1 MTENRGFD
9 ILDYLLIISKWK
21 KVIISSIIV
30 SGIIT
35 YLAIY
40 FLIPARYDATAIIL
54 PSEQDQ
60 MSAVGSFL
68 KSFSNLPVSIPGLKN
83 SNNDIYKTIIYSRTM
98 LEKLINKF
106 DLVKEYNRKTFD
118 DVLEDAAGY
127 ISADENKEGAYEIK
141 VRSISPQKAADMANF
156 LVEELNKT
164 VIEMNVQKSKDNRQ
178 FLEKRY
184 DEIKKN
190 LRVSEDSL
198 TRFQKTSGILLAE
211 EQTKA
216 SIEAYTKMEAD
227 LMSKQS
233 EVAILKKVYGEDSPQ
248 IKNAVI
254 ALDEYNRKL
263 ENLKKGKENTDL
275 LMAIKNLPANG
286 MTYVRLFREVTI
298 YNKMLEFII
307 PLYEQVRFEEQKNI
321 PVLQIVDHAKAPE
334 KRAYPKR
341 FIVTVI
347 VVVIV
352 FFLTLF
358 SIILREVVVNS
369 SNPKVLS
376 LRKSLR
382 LRG

>member
-1 MTENRGFD
+1 
-9 ILDYLLIISKWK
+9 
-21 KVIISSIIV
+21 
-30 SGIIT
+30 
-35 YLAIY
+35 
-40 FLIPARYDATAIIL
+40 
-54 PSEQDQ
+54 
-60 MSAVGSFL
+60 
-68 KSFSNLPVSIPGLKN
+68 
-83 SNNDIYKTIIYSRTM
+83 M
-98 LEKLINKF
+98 LEKLIEKF

-141 VRSISPQKAADMANF
+141 VRSVSPQKAADMANF

-190 LRVSEDSL
+190 LRISEDSL

-227 LMSKQS
+227 LVSKQS
-233 EVAILKKVYGEDSPQ
+233 EVAILKKIYGDDSPQ

-254 ALDEYNRKL
+254 ALDEYNSKL

-286 MTYVRLFREVTI
+286 MTYVRLFRDVTI

-307 PLYEQVRFEEQKNI
+307 PLYEQTRFEEQKNI

-341 FIVTVI
+341 FVVTAI

-358 SIILREVVVNS
+358 SIILREVVVS
-369 SNPKVLS
+369 SVNPKVLS